1 MRFDLMDLRL
11 FLRVAEAGS
20 ITHGATQANLALPSA
35 SARLRAM
42 EEMIGLPL
50 LARKA
55 RGVELT
61 PAGSALVHH
70 ARIIL
75 RQVDQMQGEMGE
87 YARGFK
93 TQVRLLANTS
103 AMNGLLPERL
113 APFLADHPNVEV
125 DLKERPSKVI
135 VQAVAAEYADLGIV
149 SDAVD
154 AGGLER
160 RPFAVDHLLVA
171 VAADHPLARLKR
183 VAFQDTLAEPWVGL
197 PQGNPLQELL
207 REHAV
212 RAGQAPAFRVRVPT
226 FEAMGQ
232 MVQWGVG
239 LGFMPETAA
248 RKCSRSLTLRALP
261 LAEPWATRGL
271 SLCMRSYADLGVKV
285 RELVDRLGEPGTVQ

>member
-1 MRFDLMDLRL
+1 MRFDLTDLRL

-50 LARKA
+50 LSRKA

-61 PAGSALVHH
+61 PAGTALVHH
-70 ARIIL
+70 ARVIL

-93 TQVRLLANTS
+93 TQIRLLANTS

-125 DLKERPSKVI
+125 DLMERPSRVI
-135 VQAVAAEYADLGIV
+135 VQAVSAEFADLGIV

-160 RPFAVDHLLVA
+160 RPFAVDHLLLVA
-171 VAADHPLARLKR
+171 AADHPLAGRKRL
-183 VAFQDTLAEPWVGL
+183 AFQDVLAEPWVGL

-212 RAGQAPAFRVRVPT
+212 RAGQAPAYRVRVPT

-239 LGFMPETAA
+239 VGFMPETAA
-248 RKCSRSLTLRALP
+248 RKCRKTMAIRSIPLTD
-261 LAEPWATRGL
+261 PWATRGL
-271 SLCMRSYADLGVKV
+271 SLCMRSYADLGVRV
-285 RELVDRLGEPGTVQ
+285 RELVDRLAGPGSVQ